1 MDCFIN
7 MKTFPQIFSVLYKWI
22 TLKSVFSET
31 ITSQWR
37 LHQLKYIEFIISWF
51 PIWQVWLRYVLL
63 QSYLA
68 ASTLFHLSSLD
79 PVNLNKPPLNR
90 INTISLCD
98 SVCLFKQT
106 FKTSMVIEQFF
117 NVQKWRT
124 CFVGSRCAF
133 ICYSVLFH
141 PFDDQF

>member
-1 MDCFIN
+1 

-68 ASTLFHLSSLD
+68 ASTLFHLSPLD

-98 SVCLFKQT
+98 SVCLFSQT

-124 CFVGSRCAF
+124 CFVGPRCAF
-133 ICYSVLFH
+133 ICYSVSFH
-141 PFDDQF
+141 PFDDRF